1 MKTNALMS
9 PPNSKKETD
18 VPEDEITDTTRTT
31 AKLAIMIAELR
42 NNEEL

>member
-9 PPNSKKETD
+9 PPNIKKETD